1 MPTRASTPI
10 AEMAQ
15 NVERQPNS
23 WPRNVPNGTPSTFAA
38 VRPVNMIAMAPA
50 AFSGATRL
58 AATTEPMPKKAPW
71 QSAATTRPVIMSS

>member
-23 WPRNVPNGTPSTFAA
+23 CPRKVPNGTPSTLAA
-38 VRPVNMIAMAPA
+38 VSPVNMMAIAPA
-50 AFSGATRL
+50 AFSGATRR
-58 AATTEPMPKKAPW
+58 AATTEPMPKNAPW
-71 QSAATTRPVIMSS
+71 QSAATMRPVIMSS